1 VPERALGGAARG
13 SYVLLELDPLVEAVP
28 NFSEG
33 RDQRVIETI
42 AAALDG
48 AGARVLH
55 IDANADANRSV
66 ITLGG
71 RLSSVTSALHRGV
84 AAALSHIDMRGQQ
97 GAHIRVGAADVLPIV
112 LLEPGSQAQGR
123 CLEAVSA
130 LGDQL
135 AADYDLPIFLYEDS
149 SRRPPFGS
157 LPRCRRGGYE
167 ALEHRFAEGLA
178 TGSDGPDLGPK
189 SWSEQVARTGA
200 TVLGVRPLLVA
211 MNFTLDS
218 GDQQLAASIA
228 AAIRSSGPAGRPHAL
243 PSVRAVGWTMAGY
256 GGRVQVSANLLDIDQ
271 CPAHR
276 LLETIEELSGGRVLG
291 GELIGLAPARVF
303 RDAGL
308 VKRGELPAPMAGDGV
323 LNPAAAADW
332 ELVCDGAE
340 LLGFGHLDAWRP
352 GEELRARILELRL
365 AAVGMLPES

>member
-1 VPERALGGAARG
+1 MLE
-13 SYVLLELDPLVEAVP
+13 ELDPFVEAVP

-33 RDQRVIETI
+33 RDRRVIDTI
-42 AAALDG
+42 AGALDG
-48 AGARVLH
+48 GGARVLH
-55 IDANADANRSV
+55 IDPNGDANRSV

-71 RLSSVTSALHRGV
+71 RLSSVTAALHRGV
-84 AAALSHIDMRGQQ
+84 GAAVSHIDMRRQQ

-112 LLEPGSQAQGR
+112 LLEPGVQARGR
-123 CLEAVSA
+123 CLEAISA
-130 LGDQL
+130 LGDRL
-135 AADYDLPIFLYEDS
+135 AEDYELPIFLYEDS
-149 SRRPPFGS
+149 ARRRPFRS
-157 LPRCRRGGYE
+157 LPRCRRGGYD
-167 ALEHRFAEGLA
+167 ALDSRFAAGLA

-189 SWSEQVARTGA
+189 LWSDQVARTGA
-200 TVLGVRPLLVA
+200 TVLGLRSLLVA

-218 GDQQLAASIA
+218 SDQQLAASVA
-228 AAIRSSGPAGRPHAL
+228 AAVRSSGPAGRPHAL

-256 GGRVQVSANLLDIDQ
+256 GGRVQVSVNLLDIDES
-271 CPAHR
+271 PAHR
-276 LLETIEELSGGRVLG
+276 VLEVLQELSGGLVLG

-308 VKRGELPAPMAGDGV
+308 VKRGDVPVPMADDGV

-340 LLGFGHLDAWRP
+340 LLGFGHLDAWKP

-365 AAVGMLPES
+365 AAVGMLPEYSD